1 MPNHK
6 YKSIS
11 VHSELVKRINQ
22 VTRQTGTYHSTSEFI
37 SEAIRLRLEDLER
50 SLERRENLCS
60 SSKEEEANYEP

>member
-1 MPNHK
+1 MPNYN

-11 VHSELVKRINQ
+11 VRGELIERIKQ
-22 VTRQTGTYHSTSEFI
+22 VTKQTGTYHSTSEFI

-60 SSKEEEANYEP
+60 NSEGEKAN